1 MSHQKGRVFLREKNL
16 QISVSSLTGRVRS
29 INQDNF
35 YYNGVTLPDDSQ
47 TDYTAVYE
55 ANHAFLAVADGM
67 GGEREGEF
75 ASLTAVEALC
85 AIGEELP
92 SYEQL
97 YDCVTKANGIICERS
112 EQIHSCIGTTIVIAV
127 IKGKRL
133 RIYNIGDSK
142 ALLYHNG
149 TLTQLSKDHTAAA
162 ALVEAGLLTHEEARK
177 DPRSHQLSQHL
188 GIPPEEMQLSL
199 HQQENIP
206 FAKGD
211 VLLLCSDGLTEGLEE
226 SEIIRLIEQQPD
238 SPDLASSLTAAALA
252 SGSRD
257 NITALTVFQRRT
269 LLW

>member
-1 MSHQKGRVFLREKNL
+1 M
-16 QISVSSLTGRVRS
+16 
-29 INQDNF
+29 
-35 YYNGVTLPDDSQ
+35 
-47 TDYTAVYE
+47 
-55 ANHAFLAVADGM
+55 
-67 GGEREGEF
+67 
-75 ASLTAVEALC
+75 
-85 AIGEELP
+85 
-92 SYEQL
+92 
-97 YDCVTKANGIICERS
+97 
-112 EQIHSCIGTTIVIAV
+112 
-127 IKGKRL
+127 
-133 RIYNIGDSK
+133 
-142 ALLYHNG
+142 
-149 TLTQLSKDHTAAA
+149 
-162 ALVEAGLLTHEEARK
+162 EAGLLTHEEARK

-226 SEIIRLIEQQPD
+226 SAIIRLIEQQPD